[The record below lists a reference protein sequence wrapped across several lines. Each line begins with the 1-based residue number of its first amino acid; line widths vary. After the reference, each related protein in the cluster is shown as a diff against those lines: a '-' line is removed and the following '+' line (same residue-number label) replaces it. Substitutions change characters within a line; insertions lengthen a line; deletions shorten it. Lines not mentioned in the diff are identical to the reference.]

1 MSDPLRATS
10 CAQSNKWK
18 LAPVARSSAGN
29 SGNQKPMLN
38 TFMVYVENKPGVLT
52 RVASLF
58 RRRAFNIDSLTV
70 GRTEKPEV
78 SRMTITVDADHDQA
92 RRIEAN
98 LYKLVNVLLVE
109 NITNQPAIV
118 RDLAMI
124 RVAARHEE
132 RSHVLEL
139 ANVFR
144 ARVVDVAPESLT
156 IEITGAED
164 KIDGLLELLRPYGV
178 LEMVRTGIVAM
189 RRGSKSAE
197 VAVRENAVAAAA
209 SDDVSYSV

>member
-1 MSDPLRATS
+1 
-10 CAQSNKWK
+10 
-18 LAPVARSSAGN
+18 
-29 SGNQKPMLN
+29 MLN

-109 NITNQPAIV
+109 NITNQSAIV

-189 RRGSKSAE
+189 RRGSKSGE
-197 VAVRENAVAAAA
+197 VAVRESAVAAAA

>member
-1 MSDPLRATS
+1 
-10 CAQSNKWK
+10 
-18 LAPVARSSAGN
+18 
-29 SGNQKPMLN
+29 MLN
-38 TFMVYVENKPGVLT
+38 TFVVHVENKPGVLS

-70 GRTEKPEV
+70 GRTENPEV
-78 SRMTITVDADHDQA
+78 SRMTITADADPDQA

-109 NITNQPAIV
+109 NITNEPVIT

-124 RVAARHEE
+124 KVSAQHEA

-139 ANVFR
+139 AEVFR

-156 IEITGAED
+156 IEITGGED
-164 KIDGLLELLRPYGV
+164 KIDGLLEVLRPYGV
-178 LEMVRTGIVAM
+178 IEMVRTGIVAM
-189 RRGSKSAE
+189 RRGKKSAPVNLGADSPAQ
-197 VAVRENAVAAAA
+197 VAEPTAVN
-209 SDDVSYSV
+209 DDMQSV

>member
-1 MSDPLRATS
+1 MTQCL
-10 CAQSNKWK
+10 NKT
-18 LAPVARSSAGN
+18 
-29 SGNQKPMLN
+29 MLN

-78 SRMTITVDADHDQA
+78 SRMTIVVDADRDQA
-92 RRIEAN
+92 LRVEAN
-98 LYKLVNVLLVE
+98 LYKLVNVLFVE
-109 NITNQPAIV
+109 NITAKPAIS

-124 RVAARHEE
+124 KVSATHDA

-144 ARVVDVAPESLT
+144 ARVVDLAPGSLT
-156 IEITGAED
+156 IEITGGED
-164 KIDGLLELLRPYGV
+164 KIDGLLEVLRPYGV

-189 RRGSKSAE
+189 RRGKSEVTNASVGAE
-197 VAVRENAVAAAA
+197 NSVQSVPETVAP
-209 SDDVSYSV
+209 DDNVSYSV

>member
-1 MSDPLRATS
+1 
-10 CAQSNKWK
+10 
-18 LAPVARSSAGN
+18 
-29 SGNQKPMLN
+29 MLN
-38 TFMVYVENKPGVLT
+38 TYVVYVENKPGVLT

-78 SRMTITVDADHDQA
+78 SRMTITVDADHDHA

-109 NITNQPAIV
+109 NITNEPSII

-124 RVAARHEE
+124 KVAATHEA

-139 ANVFR
+139 ASVFR
-144 ARVVDVAPESLT
+144 ARVVDVAPDSLT

-164 KIDGLLELLRPYGV
+164 KIDGLLEVLRPYGV

-189 RRGSKSAE
+189 RRGKASTTP
-197 VAVRENAVAAAA
+197 AAAVGGIQDVA
-209 SDDVSYSV
+209 DDDVSQSRLIVSGPLLYLFCPELRPAAIAISRIRFK

>member
-1 MSDPLRATS
+1 
-10 CAQSNKWK
+10 
-18 LAPVARSSAGN
+18 
-29 SGNQKPMLN
+29 
-38 TFMVYVENKPGVLT
+38 
-52 RVASLF
+52 
-58 RRRAFNIDSLTV
+58 
-70 GRTEKPEV
+70 
-78 SRMTITVDADHDQA
+78 MTITVDADRDQA

-109 NITNQPAIV
+109 NITNQPAII

-124 RVAARHEE
+124 RVAVTHEA

-189 RRGSKSAE
+189 RRGSKPADGVSATE
-197 VAVRENAVAAAA
+197 TAVTDAGG
-209 SDDVSYSV
+209 DVSYSV